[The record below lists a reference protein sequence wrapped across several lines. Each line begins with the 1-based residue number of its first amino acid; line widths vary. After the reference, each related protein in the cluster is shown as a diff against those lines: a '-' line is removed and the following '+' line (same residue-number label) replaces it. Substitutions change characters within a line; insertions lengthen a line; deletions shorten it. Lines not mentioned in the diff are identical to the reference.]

1 MKKLL
6 FMAIMLLMGVT
17 AKATVTLVSA
27 DMTNYR
33 WTVSDTQGNL
43 QYVLE
48 AREGDPSNGFKLT
61 LSQLDPQSGTPYVS
75 NDMCNSQYYWET
87 YYYALTEQQFGQ
99 GQGHNLSDDLK
110 ELVVDNVTLQSNLFQ
125 YYSELKKLTL
135 TYDYDVTIPN
145 YCFAQCEDLWKEGI
159 YVNFTGTNFTL
170 GSDAFYRNNQFNLYT
185 NSTAVRDAF
194 EYAKYVFNYNYTGPR
209 IAVTADRT
217 NMVWIGVSETDG
229 VQYELGAINGNPSN
243 GFYLILTPYN
253 NSQGYISTEF
263 VGDGNFWEPY
273 FAAESYAVA
282 GTAYQAANCI
292 KQLTFNNVAVDDQV
306 SNLFANYV
314 ELDSVNFYFDDSW
327 NALWL
332 APGCFSGCTSLD
344 KMAINFTGSS
354 FYTNSN
360 CLNATAN
367 YTIYTN
373 SGVVESALN
382 SYKNDNSAAYTV
394 VCTASAVVIDDSQA
408 SNMIWSGSDVDSN
421 VQFEIGAIGG
431 NPSNGFYLTLSQLDA
446 TKPATVTNALRNDPN
461 FWDSYFYMTA
471 TAALGQPTYAKD
483 NIKRLTVNNV
493 TLAQDLFW
501 EYNEMKEVTLNYN
514 YDVTIPQGC
523 FSVCERIDTVF
534 VNFSGSN
541 LGIDD
546 WAFNTNREY
555 VVKTADYAAK
565 RALQNYKNYNGAQ
578 FTILYTGEVPQSNYY
593 LIINGLTS
601 EEQAQWRFAVDEEKG
616 NSYILDLDAN
626 NLTLPANATFYVG
639 TRDGTTQYGAS
650 YENYTPGKWDWAE
663 LVSPGYPFLSPQFS
677 VGKFVFHDDGWK
689 ALEIQPKRCAKP
701 TVTYSNGKL
710 HFACNTPGVTYNYNI
725 NFGNNGETT
734 DTEVTLGSY
743 TLYVSVSAYM
753 QDGSLEWSDPAEA
766 QFDITPTGGQGS
778 GVNGD
783 LNGDGVL
790 SVADITTLANM
801 VVGKGNSQQ
810 GGNQGGE

>member
-217 NMVWIGVSETDG
+217 NFIWTGVSSMDN
-229 VQYELGAINGNPSN
+229 VLYQLGAINGNPSN
-243 GFYLILTPYN
+243 GFYLTISPYN
-253 NSQGYISTEF
+253 SNQGYISNDF
-263 VGDGNFWEPY
+263 VNDANFWEPY
-273 FAAESYAVA
+273 FASESLALTGNA
-282 GTAYQAANCI
+282 FSAANSI
-292 KQLTFNNVAVDDQV
+292 KEITFSNVAVDDQV

-314 ELDSVNFYFDDSW
+314 DLDSVNFYFDDSW

-344 KMAINFTGSS
+344 KMTINFTGSS

-373 SGVVESALN
+373 NSVVVSALN

-408 SNMIWSGSDVDSN
+408 SNMIWTGSDVDSN
-421 VQFEIGAIGG
+421 VQFEVGAIGG
-431 NPSNGFYLTLSQLDA
+431 SPSNGFYLTLSRLDS
-446 TKPATVTNALRNDPN
+446 TKPATVTNTLMNDPN
-461 FWDSYFYMTA
+461 FWTTFFYNTSY
-471 TAALGQPTYAKD
+471 ALDGEYHNIND
-483 NIKRLTVNNV
+483 NVKQLTVNDV
-493 TLAQDLFW
+493 TLVNYLFCN
-501 EYNEMKEVTLNYN
+501 YNVMDELRLNYS
-514 YDVTIPQGC
+514 YDVTIPENC
-523 FSVCERIDTVF
+523 FGECYELDTVF
-534 VNFSGSN
+534 VSFTGSS
-541 LGIDD
+541 LGIE
-546 WAFNTNREY
+546 WQAFNTYRDY
-555 VVKTADYAAK
+555 VIKTADLAAK
-565 RALQNYKNYNGAQ
+565 RAFARYKNDESAQ
-578 FTILYTGEVPQSNYY
+578 YTLLYTGETPMSDYY
-593 LIINGLTS
+593 LIISGLNAT
-601 EEQAQWRFAVDEEKG
+601 EQAKWRFAVSDDDDKG
-616 NSYILDLDAN
+616 DVYCIDLVAN
-626 NLTLPANATFYVG
+626 GLTFPANATYYVG
-639 TRDGTTQYGAS
+639 TLDGTLQLGA
-650 YENYTPGKWDWAE
+650 NYQNLMPNKWEWYE
-663 LVSPGYPFLSPQFS
+663 LVTMDGNQGYYFVSPEFNVGRVVFRNTDWKNLS
-677 VGKFVFHDDGWK
+677 
-689 ALEIQPKRCAKP
+689 LEPRRCATP
-701 TVTYSNGKL
+701 TITYSNGTFQ
-710 HFACNTPGVTYNYNI
+710 FACETPGVSYRYSI
-725 NFGNNGETT
+725 NAGSYDETSQSSVT
-734 DTEVTLGSY
+734 LNALSLGIEVT
-743 TLYVSVSAYM
+743 AFM
-753 QDGSLEWSDPAEA
+753 PDGSLDESNPGRAS
-766 QFDITPTGGQGS
+766 FDINPAGGGSSGQG
-778 GVNGD
+778 GD
-783 LNGDGVL
+783 YNGDGVL
-790 SVADITTLANM
+790 NVADVTEFVNM
-801 VVGKGNSQQ
+801 ILGKQ
-810 GGNQGGE
+810 